1 MTCVCWSGRNKF
13 LFNNIDNVRRECV
26 EKIAEKYSWHHHY
39 FLIQEKMRSST
50 GSEHLPKTKIFC
62 ASQHHILSRI
72 ICVWLPI
79 SKRVDIHEVFCYSN
93 RSILHKMMMATFNS
107 PHVFHN
113 YAQQELVVY
122 AHSNNITFG
131 HNWVLPAGTHDP
143 TTHCYHTDASRYPSD
158 RFFRW
163 LLFCTGTAGNFLIR
177 EVYGSSW
184 SARTAELH
192 KQMTWNVY

>member
-1 MTCVCWSGRNKF
+1 
-13 LFNNIDNVRRECV
+13 
-26 EKIAEKYSWHHHY
+26 
-39 FLIQEKMRSST
+39 
-50 GSEHLPKTKIFC
+50 
-62 ASQHHILSRI
+62 
-72 ICVWLPI
+72 
-79 SKRVDIHEVFCYSN
+79 
-93 RSILHKMMMATFNS
+93 MMMTTFNS

-163 LLFCTGTAGNFLIR
+163 LLFCTGAAGNFLIR
-177 EVYGSSW
+177 EVYGSS
-184 SARTAELH
+184 
-192 KQMTWNVY
+192 

>member
-1 MTCVCWSGRNKF
+1 
-13 LFNNIDNVRRECV
+13 
-26 EKIAEKYSWHHHY
+26 
-39 FLIQEKMRSST
+39 MRSST
-50 GSEHLPKTKIFC
+50 GSEHLPKTKILCVF
-62 ASQHHILSRI
+62 QHHIFSEFFVYDCLNRYSLE
-72 ICVWLPI
+72 C
-79 SKRVDIHEVFCYSN
+79 HEANCYSN
-93 RSILHKMMMATFNS
+93 WHIPHKMMIAIFNS

-177 EVYGSSW
+177 EVYGSS
-184 SARTAELH
+184 
-192 KQMTWNVY
+192 

>member
-1 MTCVCWSGRNKF
+1 
-13 LFNNIDNVRRECV
+13 
-26 EKIAEKYSWHHHY
+26 
-39 FLIQEKMRSST
+39 
-50 GSEHLPKTKIFC
+50 
-62 ASQHHILSRI
+62 
-72 ICVWLPI
+72 
-79 SKRVDIHEVFCYSN
+79 
-93 RSILHKMMMATFNS
+93 MMMATFNS

-143 TTHCYHTDASRYPSD
+143 TTHCYHTDAPRHPSD

-177 EVYGSSW
+177 EVYGSS
-184 SARTAELH
+184 
-192 KQMTWNVY
+192 